1 MAHQN
6 KPVSIVIQDPNG
18 QQQVLHVMQTASTTG
33 RPLTSASVKTIVK
46 EVTGQD
52 ITGQTFATP
61 VMHKLAPG
69 QKFVT
74 VNNPKLQIVNS
85 QAVKSVNGKPLVRI
99 SPQQLGQLKLI
110 SAPGQLG
117 GTPIVGKNLTA
128 MLAPSSS
135 MTTTMTSAATAHMP
149 SSSYMNTNQ
158 MTSTS
163 TSVLPTSYV
172 PQPQTSTVAATSSH
186 SNAKGSQYQ
195 HQNQHQLQHLQ
206 QPQYNYGKKA
216 TATTSAATSQI
227 HTPASR
233 RRKTDKIGRGLRHF
247 SMKVCEKVKEKG
259 KTTYNEVAD
268 ELVAEETQSHP
279 GVDPASY
286 DQKNIRRRVYDALN
300 VLMAMNIISKEKKEI
315 RWHGLPTSS
324 GQECDDLEKENEKA
338 RERIELKQQQLRDLI
353 LQHVAYKS
361 LVARNQENEDRGLVP
376 NPTSAI
382 QLPFII
388 VNTDKKTHIN
398 CSISNDKTEFSFKFD
413 NTFEIHDDLEV
424 LKRMGLL
431 LGLDKGKCT
440 VEGISKIKTMVPKS
454 LEKYIE
460 VYGLGME
467 NETEDWEMSSTYT
480 GGGADYDDSV
490 QDGTDLLSSYQDSEL
505 NEDDL
510 ISEDGQDA

>member
-1 MAHQN
+1 
-6 KPVSIVIQDPNG
+6 
-18 QQQVLHVMQTASTTG
+18 MQTASTTG

-61 VMHKLAPG
+61 VMQKLAPG
-69 QKFVT
+69 QKFIT

-85 QAVKSVNGKPLVRI
+85 QAAKGVNGKPLVRI
-99 SPQQLGQLKLI
+99 SPQQLGQYKLI
-110 SAPGQLG
+110 AAPGQLG

-128 MLAPSSS
+128 MLAPSST
-135 MTTTMTSAATAHMP
+135 MTTTITSAATAHMP

-163 TSVLPTSYV
+163 TGPALAASYV
-172 PQPQTSTVAATSSH
+172 AQPQTSTVVATSSH
-186 SNAKGSQYQ
+186 SNTKGSQYQ
-195 HQNQHQLQHLQ
+195 HQNQHQQQHLQ
-206 QPQYNYGKKA
+206 QPQYNYGKKV
-216 TATTSAATSQI
+216 AAAPPAAASQI

-268 ELVAEETQSHP
+268 ELVAEETESHP

-338 RERIELKQQQLRDLI
+338 RERIEMKQQQLRDLI
-353 LQHVAYKS
+353 LQHVSFKS

-376 NPTSAI
+376 NPSSAI

-388 VNTDKKTHIN
+388 INTDKKTNIN
-398 CSISNDKTEFSFKFD
+398 CSISHDKSEYSFKFD
-413 NTFEIHDDLEV
+413 NTFEINDDFKV
-424 LKRMGLL
+424 LQQMGLL

-440 VEGISKIKTMVPKS
+440 VEDVSKIKTMVPKS

-467 NETEDWEMSSTYT
+467 NETEDWEMSSTYA
-480 GGGADYDDSV
+480 GGGPDYDDSV
-490 QDGTDLLSSYQDSEL
+490 QDATDLLCSYQDSEL
-505 NEDDL
+505 NDDDL